1 MSDTPIT
8 WPKARDIG
16 RIGDMSPAA
25 TLRVGLDS
33 DNDVYLSVHDE
44 HGGATI
50 EFCNPGGGGGGKS
63 SRTRIALIALMAAME
78 ADNADSPSRDWWA
91 IRMQPRAAQQ
101 TQGGTDAA

>member
-16 RIGDMSPAA
+16 RIGD
-25 TLRVGLDS
+25 
-33 DNDVYLSVHDE
+33 
-44 HGGATI
+44 I